1 MATGKSGKYL
11 CLSNNGWAA
20 AAAPSNNNEFE
31 NSPLGRYVLPVMEI
45 VEIVGS
51 QKAFGIHQNFS
62 LNSVIKVLWQEGEK
76 GVAEEE

>member
-1 MATGKSGKYL
+1 M
-11 CLSNNGWAA
+11 
-20 AAAPSNNNEFE
+20 
-31 NSPLGRYVLPVMEI
+31 GRFVLPVMEI

>member
-11 CLSNNGWAA
+11 CFSNNGWAA

-31 NSPLGRYVLPVMEI
+31 NSMGRFVLPVMEI

>member
-1 MATGKSGKYL
+1 
-11 CLSNNGWAA
+11 
-20 AAAPSNNNEFE
+20 
-31 NSPLGRYVLPVMEI
+31 MEI

-62 LNSVIKVLWQEGEK
+62 LNSVIKVHWQEGEK